1 MISHAMMIILITQCK
16 TAVTPLLTHW
26 SYCHLAL
33 SHRFDVT
40 EMVATNNHRAYS
52 GLAPSQW
59 ETSLQS
65 NAVSHWL
72 GAILESALNHYK
84 IVAPSAF
91 PWLQGQSSTCLKCRG
106 ELPPC
111 VHWILNSI
119 LAPAF
124 IYLLFQVRT
133 EQQVGNRVLCCKHI
147 EVLNK
152 MANIL
157 QMTFSNT
164 LYWLKLL
171 YLI

>member
-1 MISHAMMIILITQCK
+1 MIISITQCK

-33 SHRFDVT
+33 SHRLF
-40 EMVATNNHRAYS
+40 MSLKWLPHNHRADS

-65 NAVSHWL
+65 NTISHWL
-72 GAILESALNHYK
+72 GANLESALNHYK

-106 ELPPC
+106 ELPPY

-157 QMTFSNT
+157 QMT
-164 LYWLKLL
+164 LHILC
-171 YLI
+171 ID